1 MLKLCAFLLLLPLG
15 TFAKTSFD
23 PYPTTEPVLKI
34 KANNPQL
41 KGLEVELSNGE
52 SVSLR
57 EFLEE
62 IAENREELAEY
73 GGEVPWP
80 DNDDGKK
87 GKRKDKYWSGASET
101 LTGPIHCLRTTV
113 QPSQHRHLL
122 IDQLHGS
129 MQNFVT
135 DMGDFL

>member
-1 MLKLCAFLLLLPLG
+1 MKYFKPLDSSPSKALLKAPLSEIVKLFCGFFASFCYFFTNSGGIMLKLCAFILLLPLG
-15 TFAKTSFD
+15 TFAKISFD

-41 KGLEVELSNGE
+41 KGLEVELSNGDT
-52 SVSLR
+52 VSLR

-87 GKRKDKYWSGASET
+87 GKRKDKY
-101 LTGPIHCLRTTV
+101 
-113 QPSQHRHLL
+113 
-122 IDQLHGS
+122 
-129 MQNFVT
+129 
-135 DMGDFL
+135 